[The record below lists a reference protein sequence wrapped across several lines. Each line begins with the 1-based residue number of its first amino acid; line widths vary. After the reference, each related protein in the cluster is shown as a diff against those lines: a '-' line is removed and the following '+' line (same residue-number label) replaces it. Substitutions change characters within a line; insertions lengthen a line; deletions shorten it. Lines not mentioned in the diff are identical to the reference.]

1 MSKKNFH
8 IYLEFNYTELNI
20 AAFNKINNKLEYFN
34 QKLYKS
40 YFNNNELNFD
50 ILQNFV
56 EKNILEV
63 EKAIGEFVKDIYL
76 MIETPQSTSINL
88 SVLKNNEGNKITKQ
102 DAMYLIQD
110 AKQQIL
116 KSNSAIEII
125 HIITENYNLDDMN
138 HNFLP
143 LDINCKK
150 FSIDIKFIC
159 FPKDLLRN
167 FEQLFLKQ
175 QIFIN
180 KFICSNY
187 VKTFDF
193 KNNEKHICEK
203 GKEIVEGINKE
214 EVVSIPKIIEK
225 TGFFERL
232 FHFFK

>member
-1 MSKKNFH
+1 MSKKNFY
-8 IYLEFNYTELNI
+8 IYLEFSHTELNI
-20 AAFNKINNKLEYFN
+20 AAFNKINNKLEYSN

-56 EKNILEV
+56 EENILEV

-102 DAMYLIQD
+102 DVMYLIQD

-125 HIITENYNLDDMN
+125 HIITENYNLDNMN

-159 FPKDLLRN
+159 FPKNLLRN

-175 QIFIN
+175 QILIN

-187 VKTFDF
+187 VKTFNS

-203 GKEIVEGINKE
+203 GKEIVEGINKQ

>member
-8 IYLEFNYTELNI
+8 IYLEFSHTELNI
-20 AAFNKINNKLEYFN
+20 AAFNKINNKLEYSN

-102 DAMYLIQD
+102 DVMYLIQD

-125 HIITENYNLDDMN
+125 HIITENYNLDNMN

-187 VKTFDF
+187 VKTFNS

-203 GKEIVEGINKE
+203 GKEIVEGINKQ

>member
-8 IYLEFNYTELNI
+8 IYLEFSHTELNV
-20 AAFNKINNKLEYFN
+20 AAFNKINNKLEYSN

-102 DAMYLIQD
+102 DVMYLIQD

-125 HIITENYNLDDMN
+125 HIITENYNLDNIN

-167 FEQLFLKQ
+167 FEKLFLKQ

-187 VKTFDF
+187 IKTFDF

-203 GKEIVEGINKE
+203 GKEVVEGINKQ
-214 EVVSIPKIIEK
+214 EVVSIPKIVEK

>member
-8 IYLEFNYTELNI
+8 IYLEFSHTELNI
-20 AAFNKINNKLEYFN
+20 AAFNKINNKLEYSN

-102 DAMYLIQD
+102 DVMYLIQD

-125 HIITENYNLDDMN
+125 HIITENYNLDNMN

-143 LDINCKK
+143 LDTNCKK

-187 VKTFDF
+187 VKTFNS

-203 GKEIVEGINKE
+203 GKEIVEGINKQ

>member
-1 MSKKNFH
+1 MSKKNFY
-8 IYLEFNYTELNI
+8 IYLEFSHTELNI
-20 AAFNKINNKLEYFN
+20 AAFNKINNKLEYSN

-102 DAMYLIQD
+102 DVMYLIQD

-125 HIITENYNLDDMN
+125 HIITENYNLDNMN

-143 LDINCKK
+143 LDTNCKK

-187 VKTFDF
+187 VKTFNS

-203 GKEIVEGINKE
+203 GKEIVEGINKQ

>member
-8 IYLEFNYTELNI
+8 IYLEFSYTEFNI
-20 AAFNKINNKLEYFN
+20 AAFNKINNKLEYSN

-50 ILQNFV
+50 ILQNFI

-102 DAMYLIQD
+102 DVMYLIQD

-125 HIITENYNLDDMN
+125 HIITENYNLDNIN

-159 FPKDLLRN
+159 FPKNLLRN

-175 QIFIN
+175 HILIN

-187 VKTFDF
+187 VKTFNSE
-193 KNNEKHICEK
+193 NNEKHICEK
-203 GKEIVEGINKE
+203 GKEIVEGINKQ

-225 TGFFERL
+225 TGFFEKL

>member
-56 EKNILEV
+56 EENILEV

-102 DAMYLIQD
+102 DVMYLIQD

-125 HIITENYNLDDMN
+125 HIITENYNLDNMN

>member
-1 MSKKNFH
+1 MSKKNFY
-8 IYLEFNYTELNI
+8 IYLEFSYTELNI
-20 AAFNKINNKLEYFN
+20 AAFNKINNKLEYSN

-102 DAMYLIQD
+102 DVMYLIQD

-125 HIITENYNLDDMN
+125 HIITENYNLDNIN

-159 FPKDLLRN
+159 FPKNLLRN

-175 QIFIN
+175 QILIN

-187 VKTFDF
+187 VKTFNS

-203 GKEIVEGINKE
+203 GKEIVEGINKQ

>member
-8 IYLEFNYTELNI
+8 IYLEFSHTELNI
-20 AAFNKINNKLEYFN
+20 AAFNKINNKLEYSN

-102 DAMYLIQD
+102 DVMYLIQD

-125 HIITENYNLDDMN
+125 HIITENYNLDNIN

-159 FPKDLLRN
+159 FPKNLLRN

-175 QIFIN
+175 QILIN

-187 VKTFDF
+187 VKTFNSE
-193 KNNEKHICEK
+193 NNEKHICEK
-203 GKEIVEGINKE
+203 GKEIVEGINKQ

-225 TGFFERL
+225 TGFFEKL

>member
-1 MSKKNFH
+1 
-8 IYLEFNYTELNI
+8 
-20 AAFNKINNKLEYFN
+20 
-34 QKLYKS
+34 
-40 YFNNNELNFD
+40 
-50 ILQNFV
+50 
-56 EKNILEV
+56 
-63 EKAIGEFVKDIYL
+63 
-76 MIETPQSTSINL
+76 
-88 SVLKNNEGNKITKQ
+88 
-102 DAMYLIQD
+102 
-110 AKQQIL
+110 
-116 KSNSAIEII
+116 
-125 HIITENYNLDDMN
+125 MN

-167 FEQLFLKQ
+167 FEKLFLKQ

-187 VKTFDF
+187 IKTFDF

-203 GKEIVEGINKE
+203 GKEVVEGINKQ
-214 EVVSIPKIIEK
+214 EVVSIPKIVEK

>member
-8 IYLEFNYTELNI
+8 IYLEFSHTELNI
-20 AAFNKINNKLEYFN
+20 AAFNKINNKLEYSN

-76 MIETPQSTSINL
+76 MVETPLSTSINL

-102 DAMYLIQD
+102 DVMYLIQD

-125 HIITENYNLDDMN
+125 HIITENYNLDNMN

-143 LDINCKK
+143 LDTNCKK

-187 VKTFDF
+187 VKTFNS

-203 GKEIVEGINKE
+203 GKEIVEGINKQ

>member
-1 MSKKNFH
+1 MSKKNFY
-8 IYLEFNYTELNI
+8 IYLEFSHTELNI
-20 AAFNKINNKLEYFN
+20 AAFNKINNKLEYSN

-56 EKNILEV
+56 EENIHEV

-102 DAMYLIQD
+102 DVMYLIQD

-125 HIITENYNLDDMN
+125 HIITENYNLDNMN
-138 HNFLP
+138 YNFLP
-143 LDINCKK
+143 LDTNCKK

-203 GKEIVEGINKE
+203 GKKIVEGINKQ

>member
-56 EKNILEV
+56 EENILEV

-102 DAMYLIQD
+102 DVMYLIQD
-110 AKQQIL
+110 EKQQIL

>member
-1 MSKKNFH
+1 MSKKNFY
-8 IYLEFNYTELNI
+8 IYLEFSHTELNI
-20 AAFNKINNKLEYFN
+20 AAFNKINNKLEYSN

-76 MIETPQSTSINL
+76 MVETPLSTSINL

-102 DAMYLIQD
+102 DVMYLIQD

-125 HIITENYNLDDMN
+125 QIITVNYNLDNMN
-138 HNFLP
+138 YNFLP
-143 LDINCKK
+143 LDTNCKK

-187 VKTFDF
+187 VKTFNS

-203 GKEIVEGINKE
+203 GKEIVEGINKQ
-214 EVVSIPKIIEK
+214 EVVSIPKEPK
-225 TGFFERL
+225 RKGFFEKL

>member
-8 IYLEFNYTELNI
+8 IYLEFSYTEFNI
-20 AAFNKINNKLEYFN
+20 AAFNKINNKLEYSN

-56 EKNILEV
+56 EKNILEM

-76 MIETPQSTSINL
+76 IIETPQSTSINL

-102 DAMYLIQD
+102 DVMYLIQD

-125 HIITENYNLDDMN
+125 HIITENYNLDNMN

-187 VKTFDF
+187 VKTFNS

-203 GKEIVEGINKE
+203 GKEIVEGINKQ

-225 TGFFERL
+225 TGFFEKL

>member
-8 IYLEFNYTELNI
+8 IYLEFSYTELNI
-20 AAFNKINNKLEYFN
+20 AAFNKINNKLEYSN

-102 DAMYLIQD
+102 DVMYLIQD

-125 HIITENYNLDDMN
+125 HIITENYNLDNMN

-159 FPKDLLRN
+159 FPKELLRN

-187 VKTFDF
+187 VKTFNS

-203 GKEIVEGINKE
+203 GKEIVEGINKQ

>member
-8 IYLEFNYTELNI
+8 IYLEFSYTEFNI
-20 AAFNKINNKLEYFN
+20 AAFNKINNKLEYSN

-102 DAMYLIQD
+102 DVMYLIQD

-125 HIITENYNLDDMN
+125 HIITENYNLDNKN

-143 LDINCKK
+143 LDANCKK

-187 VKTFDF
+187 VKTFNS

-203 GKEIVEGINKE
+203 GKEIVEGINKQ

-225 TGFFERL
+225 TGFFEKL

>member
-56 EKNILEV
+56 EENILEV

-102 DAMYLIQD
+102 DVMYLIQD

-203 GKEIVEGINKE
+203 GKEIVEGINE
-214 EVVSIPKIIEK
+214 QEVVSIPKIIEK

>member
-8 IYLEFNYTELNI
+8 IYLEFNYTELNFAEI
-20 AAFNKINNKLEYFN
+20 NKINNKLEYSN

-56 EKNILEV
+56 EENIHEV

-102 DAMYLIQD
+102 DVMYLIQD

-193 KNNEKHICEK
+193 KNSEKHICEK
-203 GKEIVEGINKE
+203 GKEIVEGINKQ

>member
-56 EKNILEV
+56 EENILEV

-102 DAMYLIQD
+102 DVMYLIQD

>member
-8 IYLEFNYTELNI
+8 IYLEFSHTELNI
-20 AAFNKINNKLEYFN
+20 AAFNKINNKLEYSN

-56 EKNILEV
+56 EENILEV

-102 DAMYLIQD
+102 DVMYLIQD

>member
-1 MSKKNFH
+1 MSKKNFY
-8 IYLEFNYTELNI
+8 IYLEFSHTELNI
-20 AAFNKINNKLEYFN
+20 AAFNKINNKLEYSN

-102 DAMYLIQD
+102 DVMYLIQD

>member
-8 IYLEFNYTELNI
+8 IYLEFSHTELNI
-20 AAFNKINNKLEYFN
+20 AAFNKINNKLEYSN

-88 SVLKNNEGNKITKQ
+88 SVLKNSEGNKITKQ
-102 DAMYLIQD
+102 DVMYLIQD

-125 HIITENYNLDDMN
+125 HIITENYNLDNMN

-143 LDINCKK
+143 LDTNCKK

-187 VKTFDF
+187 VKTFNS

-203 GKEIVEGINKE
+203 GKEIVEGINKQ
-214 EVVSIPKIIEK
+214 EVASIPKIIEK

>member
-8 IYLEFNYTELNI
+8 IYLEFSHTELNI
-20 AAFNKINNKLEYFN
+20 AAFNKINNKLEYSN

-56 EKNILEV
+56 EANILEV

-102 DAMYLIQD
+102 DVMYLIQD

-116 KSNSAIEII
+116 KSNSTIEII
-125 HIITENYNLDDMN
+125 HIITENYNLDNVN

-187 VKTFDF
+187 VKTFNS

-203 GKEIVEGINKE
+203 GKEIVEGINKQ

-225 TGFFERL
+225 TGFFEKL

>member
-1 MSKKNFH
+1 MSKKNFY
-8 IYLEFNYTELNI
+8 IYLEFSHTELNI
-20 AAFNKINNKLEYFN
+20 AAFNKINNKLEYSN

-102 DAMYLIQD
+102 DVMYLIQD

-116 KSNSAIEII
+116 KSNSAIDII
-125 HIITENYNLDDMN
+125 HIITENYNLDNMN

-143 LDINCKK
+143 LDTNCKK

-187 VKTFDF
+187 VKTFNS

-203 GKEIVEGINKE
+203 GKEIVEGINKQ

>member
-20 AAFNKINNKLEYFN
+20 AAFNKINNKLEYFD

-102 DAMYLIQD
+102 DVMYLIQD

-125 HIITENYNLDDMN
+125 HIIYFPDPFQTVMDRCKIYNGILNGRTGKIKCMC
-138 HNFLP
+138 HGCSCQ
-143 LDINCKK
+143 DILQVMQS
-150 FSIDIKFIC
+150 F
-159 FPKDLLRN
+159 
-167 FEQLFLKQ
+167 
-175 QIFIN
+175 
-180 KFICSNY
+180 
-187 VKTFDF
+187 
-193 KNNEKHICEK
+193 
-203 GKEIVEGINKE
+203 
-214 EVVSIPKIIEK
+214 
-225 TGFFERL
+225 
-232 FHFFK
+232 

>member
-8 IYLEFNYTELNI
+8 IYLEFSYTEFNI
-20 AAFNKINNKLEYFN
+20 AAFNKINNKLEYSN

-102 DAMYLIQD
+102 DVMYLIQD

-125 HIITENYNLDDMN
+125 HIITENYNLDNIN

-159 FPKDLLRN
+159 FPKNLLRN

-175 QIFIN
+175 QILIN

-187 VKTFDF
+187 VKTFNS

-203 GKEIVEGINKE
+203 GKEIVEGINKQ
-214 EVVSIPKIIEK
+214 EVLSIPKIIEK
-225 TGFFERL
+225 TGFFEKL

>member
-1 MSKKNFH
+1 MSKKNFY
-8 IYLEFNYTELNI
+8 IYLEFSHTELNI
-20 AAFNKINNKLEYFN
+20 AAFNKINNKLEYSN

-56 EKNILEV
+56 EENILEV

-102 DAMYLIQD
+102 DVMYLIQD

-187 VKTFDF
+187 VKTFNS

-203 GKEIVEGINKE
+203 GKEIVEGINKQ